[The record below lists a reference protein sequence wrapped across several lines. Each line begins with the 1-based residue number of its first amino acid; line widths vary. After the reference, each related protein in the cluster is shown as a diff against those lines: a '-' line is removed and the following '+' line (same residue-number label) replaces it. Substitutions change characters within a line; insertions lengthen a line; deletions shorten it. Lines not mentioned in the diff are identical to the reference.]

1 MYGCP
6 GKNKLKT
13 VTHRSFSKVE
23 YTNTKWGWFE
33 TAFNCKVAI
42 TGAPSMNGKLTVE
55 IQNVDDATL
64 YIYLQP
70 NNFNEEEM
78 KTVGII
84 ENNKVYNHYSWT
96 KAGRRYTVPS
106 DWTIFLVYN
115 VGYVNGGISVKS
127 WVSPYTEKDLA
138 KIAGSWQPTGTY
150 WVNATAIAL
159 EKAAQ
164 EERERKA
171 EEDRQRKI
179 KAAKTEAER
188 LRAEQEAEAARQ
200 REIQDKLD
208 EEKRQEEI
216 RRQAQL
222 LAHA

>member
-1 MYGCP
+1 M
-6 GKNKLKT
+6 
-13 VTHRSFSKVE
+13 
-23 YTNTKWGWFE
+23 KWGWFE
-33 TAFNCKVAI
+33 TAFNCKIAI
-42 TGAPSMNGKLTVE
+42 TGANSMNGKLTVE
-55 IQNVDDATL
+55 ILNVDDATL

-96 KAGRRYTVPS
+96 KAGRRYSVPS

-115 VGYVNGGISVKS
+115 VGYVNGAISVKS
-127 WVSPYTEKDLA
+127 WVEPYTEKDIS
-138 KIAGSWQPTGTY
+138 KIQGSWQPTGTY
-150 WVNATAIAL
+150 WVNTTAIAL
-159 EKAAQ
+159 QKAA
-164 EERERKA
+164 EEEKERKA
-171 EEDRQRKI
+171 EEERLRKI

-188 LRAEQEAEAARQ
+188 LQREKEAEEERQ
-200 REIQDKLD
+200 REIQKKVD

-222 LAHA
+222 LAHAQIS